1 MTLFLNGGGSGEQ
14 TTTIYEVFKRNID
27 TSKPLLYIPF
37 AMPNEKYSVCFEW
50 ISEELAQINFPK
62 IDMVISAEEITKR
75 NLSNYSAIFIGGGNT
90 YKLLKELKKC
100 ASFKQIKEYLEN
112 GGTVFGGSAGEI
124 LFGVSIDSCQHADP
138 NEVNLHDTSGFDMVF
153 GCYLG
158 AHYTN
163 KNPEQTLQAE
173 RNYKELS
180 YKATVIALPEECTL
194 VITNNRVSVIG
205 TKDYYLFK
213 KGERIKQISNNLYT
227 TSEFLALTDTQS

>member
-1 MTLFLNGGGSGEQ
+1 M
-14 TTTIYEVFKRNID
+14 
-27 TSKPLLYIPF
+27 
-37 AMPNEKYSVCFEW
+37 
-50 ISEELAQINFPK
+50 
-62 IDMVISAEEITKR
+62 
-75 NLSNYSAIFIGGGNT
+75 
-90 YKLLKELKKC
+90 
-100 ASFKQIKEYLEN
+100 
-112 GGTVFGGSAGEI
+112 
-124 LFGVSIDSCQHADP
+124 
-138 NEVNLHDTSGFDMVF
+138 NLHDTSGFDMVF

-158 AHYTN
+158 AHYPN

-227 TSEFLALTDTQS
+227 TSEFLALTDAQS

>member
-14 TTTIYEVFKRNID
+14 TTSIYEVFKRNID

-37 AMPNEKYSVCFEW
+37 AMPNEKYSGCFEW

-75 NLSNYSAIFIGGGNT
+75 NLS
-90 YKLLKELKKC
+90 
-100 ASFKQIKEYLEN
+100 
-112 GGTVFGGSAGEI
+112 
-124 LFGVSIDSCQHADP
+124 
-138 NEVNLHDTSGFDMVF
+138 
-153 GCYLG
+153 
-158 AHYTN
+158 
-163 KNPEQTLQAE
+163 
-173 RNYKELS
+173 NYKELS

-227 TSEFLALTDTQS
+227 TSEFLALTDAQS